1 MKKHLVDKECGMM
14 NVNCQKL
21 LNAFF
26 FELPQTN
33 SHIRTNNTAKYSFL
47 FFWFFF
53 DFFLLKC
60 TGEKKT
66 KNWKFIHLSK
76 FEIEAIFRTI
86 DEETLWHWCNIHNA
100 PSFFICNVHQILYN
114 NALTKGKKHLA
125 VQRKPQMQLEA

>member
-1 MKKHLVDKECGMM
+1 MM

-26 FELPQTN
+26 FFFSCHKQVHILEQTILLN
-33 SHIRTNNTAKYSFL
+33 IPFC
-47 FFWFFF
+47 FF
-53 DFFLLKC
+53 DFFLIFFFLLKR

-100 PSFFICNVHQILYN
+100 LGFFFFLSVMYIKYFTTMH
-114 NALTKGKKHLA
+114 
-125 VQRKPQMQLEA
+125 